1 MRWLVPM
8 LLLAGCAVDPATDT
22 ATMTASLEQPHYVT
36 KPARPRGAPVHYI
49 GAKNC
54 GTPDQWK
61 ACPRVQR
68 PSVTVFIDVA
78 TTGNNATDQQDWAP
92 LNTEPAQP

>member
-8 LLLAGCAVDPATDT
+8 LLLTGCAVNPATDPGN
-22 ATMTASLEQPHYVT
+22 MTASLEQSQYVSDA
-36 KPARPRGAPVHYI
+36 PPRGAPVHYV

-78 TTGNNATDQQDWAP
+78 STGNNAAEQQDWAP
-92 LNTEPAQP
+92 LHTEPAQP